1 MTIELIAI
9 DLDGTLLTPE
19 RKISSK
25 VKETIKLAK
34 TKGIK
39 VVICTG
45 RPLPGVNSIL
55 EALNL
60 EEEGDYVITYNGALV
75 QQSHDGK
82 AIAHHTLSFEDFLK
96 IEDMSRQVGSHCHTI
111 DEKYIY
117 TANKDISPYSVR
129 ESFLVNMPIRF
140 RTVEEMDPTIEI
152 SKMMMIDEPD
162 VLDAAIAKFPKDF
175 YDDYTV
181 LKSEPFYLEVLNK
194 SASKGQ
200 ALKDLAQIL
209 SIPRENI
216 MAIGD
221 NENDIDMIEYAGVGV
236 GMGNAIASVKEV
248 SDYITDTNELDGVAT
263 AIEAIA
269 FDNVSIDNYSK

>member
-19 RKISSK
+19 RKITAK
-25 VKETIKLAK
+25 VKETIEIAK

-39 VVICTG
+39 IVVCTG
-45 RPLPGVNSIL
+45 RPLPGVSPIL

-75 QQSHDGK
+75 QQSHNGK
-82 AIAHHTLSFEDFLK
+82 AIAHHTLSHKDFLK
-96 IEDMSRQVGSHCHTI
+96 IEEMSRQVDVHCHTI

-129 ESFLVNMPIRF
+129 ESFLVNMPIHY
-140 RTVEEMDPTIEI
+140 RTVEEMDPTLEI

-162 VLDAAIAKFPKDF
+162 ILDAAIAKLPKDF
-175 YDDYTV
+175 YDEYTI

-200 ALKDLAQIL
+200 ALKDLGEIL
-209 SIPRENI
+209 GIPRENM

-221 NENDIDMIEYAGVGV
+221 NENDKDMIEYAGMGV
-236 GMGNAIASVKEV
+236 AMGNAIASVKEISNYV
-248 SDYITDTNELDGVAT
+248 TDTNEHDGVAT

-269 FDNVSIDNYSK
+269 FENISIDNYTK

>member
-9 DLDGTLLTPE
+9 DLDGTLLTPDK
-19 RKISSK
+19 KISTK
-25 VKETIKLAK
+25 VKETIEIAK

-39 VVICTG
+39 VVLCTG
-45 RPLPGVNSIL
+45 RPLPGVFPFL

-75 QQSHDGK
+75 QQSHNGK

-96 IEDMSRQVGSHCHTI
+96 IEEMSRQVGVHCQTI

-129 ESFLVNMPIRF
+129 ESFLVNMPIRY

-162 VLDAAIAKFPKDF
+162 MLDAGIAKFPKDF
-175 YDDYTV
+175 YDEYTI

-221 NENDIDMIEYAGVGV
+221 NENDKDMIEYAGMGV
-236 GMGNAIASVKEV
+236 AMGNAIASVKEISNYV
-248 SDYITDTNELDGVAT
+248 TDTNEHDGVAT

-269 FDNVSIDNYSK
+269 FENTVVENQLG

>member
-19 RKISSK
+19 RKISAK
-25 VKETIKLAK
+25 VKETIEMAK

-39 VVICTG
+39 IVLCTG
-45 RPLPGVNSIL
+45 RPLPGVFPIL

-75 QQSHDGK
+75 QQSHNGK
-82 AIAHHTLSFEDFLK
+82 AIAHHTLSYDNFLE
-96 IEDMSRQVGSHCHTI
+96 IEAMSRQVGSHCHTI
-111 DEKYIY
+111 DETHIY

-129 ESFLVNMPIRF
+129 ESSLVNMPIRY
-140 RTVEEMDPTIEI
+140 RTVEEMDPTLEI

-162 VLDAAIAKFPKDF
+162 ILDAAIAKLPKSF
-175 YDDYTV
+175 YAEYTI

-200 ALKDLAQIL
+200 ALKDLARIL
-209 SIPRENI
+209 DIPKENI

-221 NENDIDMIEYAGVGV
+221 NENDIDMIQYAGMGV
-236 GMGNAIASVKEV
+236 AMGNAVASVKEV
-248 SDYITDTNELDGVAT
+248 SDYITDTNEYDGVAT

-269 FDNVSIDNYSK
+269 FENISVDNLSD